1 MTSTYEPPITAIL
14 CVDLYNDFL
23 SEGGKLWPW
32 VKEIAEEVNAKENLK
47 KIVTAARAAGITIFH
62 VPHHRME
69 PGCYHDWKYP
79 APYQLLASEVQVFA
93 KDSWGG
99 TFHPDFQVQPG
110 DVVCTEHWSSSGFP
124 NTDLDHLLKRHG
136 KEKIVCIGFMA
147 NTCIEATARIGQEL
161 GYHVTLVRDATAARY
176 REAMHVALDIDAPTF
191 AHEVLTT
198 VDLIAAIEASA
209 TVQN

>member
-1 MTSTYEPPITAIL
+1 MPIYEPNITAVL

-23 SEGGKLWPW
+23 SKGGKLFPW
-32 VKEIAEEVNAKENLK
+32 IKDIAEEVGAIDNLRK
-47 KIVTAARAAGITIFH
+47 VVAAAREAGITIFH

-79 APYQLLASEVQVFA
+79 APYQLLASENQVFA

-124 NTDLDHLLKRHG
+124 NTDLDHLLKRHD
-136 KEKIVCIGFMA
+136 
-147 NTCIEATARIGQEL
+147 RSS
-161 GYHVTLVRDATAARY
+161 
-176 REAMHVALDIDAPTF
+176 
-191 AHEVLTT
+191 
-198 VDLIAAIEASA
+198 ASA
-209 TVQN
+209 SWPTLASRRQREPDRNLVTTSLWSVMQLRLASLRRCTPH